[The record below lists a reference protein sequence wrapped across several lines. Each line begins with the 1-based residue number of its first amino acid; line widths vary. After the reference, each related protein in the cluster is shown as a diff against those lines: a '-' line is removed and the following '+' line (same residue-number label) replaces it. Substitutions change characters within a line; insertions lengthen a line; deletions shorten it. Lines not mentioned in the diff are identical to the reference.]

1 MATIT
6 GWDKGGVYYS
16 DFLSAGSGTGSGGAG
31 DVRLATERELQR
43 KCDAF
48 LENFRIDNQFIY
60 R

>member
-1 MATIT
+1 MSAT

-16 DFLSAGSGTGSGGAG
+16 DFLSASATSSAA
-31 DVRLATERELQR
+31 DARSATERELQR